1 PAGGKGSKRR
11 RRGGR
16 TWHPA
21 VLPPVTSRSVR
32 RLAGAPARNAR
43 SLDGERFFYENP
55 GGAGICRCK
64 AVWRI
69 SAEGPAALPA
79 PGRSGGGPAGDSRES
94 EETAMAVRSE
104 ERRVRERGWTGG
116 GAVC

>member
-1 PAGGKGSKRR
+1 RR
-11 RRGGR
+11 HTRF
-16 TWHPA
+16 
-21 VLPPVTSRSVR
+21 SRDWSSDVCSSD
-32 RLAGAPARNAR
+32 LPARNAR